1 MQAGTLHTMNTR
13 LNAWI
18 EPLGHMLDGLGVAMC
33 LFDAQDHT
41 VAWNDMFLR
50 YFPEHEGHV
59 FAGEHYRHN
68 LRRFYL
74 SRLEADEIAHIDEYI
89 EAGIARHRHQAQPY
103 VFAHRGRQLLVSSL
117 PLNGV
122 GRLRLWRLHQDVLH
136 DQASTTPPPGS
147 GSPLSLLDRVPNGLT
162 LCDAAGRITWVNAA
176 FAHMYRLRGPQA
188 AVGATLAEVF
198 HAAWLRVDTPDTA
211 ACTQGLQTLR
221 DMLRFTGAPFE
232 LTLPGPR
239 HCRVVARPGG
249 AGECLY
255 AHLDIT
261 ELKHQQALLA
271 RAEAAAR
278 ESAALLERES
288 AILQTTLQSLDQGVA
303 MVNAEGRVE
312 FCNQRVFTLL
322 DLPPEVL
329 QNRPHVEDVI
339 RYQRE
344 HGEFDGLPPE
354 AIAHFQPADGAP
366 IPPLVVRRRPNG
378 RVLEIRSLPV
388 QGGGMLRTFTDV
400 TERHAH
406 QQHIEYLASHDGLT
420 GLLNRCKFMEC
431 MAAEASLARRMQS
444 RFAVLYLD
452 LDGFKPINDTHGH
465 AAGDQVLVHVARTLR
480 HVARASDFVA
490 RLGGD
495 EFAVLLRGIDR
506 QEQARAL
513 AQRLSGVLAQPWQIQ
528 AQEQALQVCIG
539 ASIGLAM
546 YPEHGEDPEALLA
559 SADRAMYLSKTGQR
573 TGSLARPLPTRGTP

>member
-1 MQAGTLHTMNTR
+1 
-13 LNAWI
+13 
-18 EPLGHMLDGLGVAMC
+18 
-33 LFDAQDHT
+33 
-41 VAWNDMFLR
+41 
-50 YFPEHEGHV
+50 
-59 FAGEHYRHN
+59 
-68 LRRFYL
+68 
-74 SRLEADEIAHIDEYI
+74 
-89 EAGIARHRHQAQPY
+89 
-103 VFAHRGRQLLVSSL
+103 
-117 PLNGV
+117 
-122 GRLRLWRLHQDVLH
+122 
-136 DQASTTPPPGS
+136 
-147 GSPLSLLDRVPNGLT
+147 
-162 LCDAAGRITWVNAA
+162 
-176 FAHMYRLRGPQA
+176 
-188 AVGATLAEVF
+188 
-198 HAAWLRVDTPDTA
+198 
-211 ACTQGLQTLR
+211 
-221 DMLRFTGAPFE
+221 
-232 LTLPGPR
+232 
-239 HCRVVARPGG
+239 
-249 AGECLY
+249 
-255 AHLDIT
+255 
-261 ELKHQQALLA
+261 
-271 RAEAAAR
+271 
-278 ESAALLERES
+278 
-288 AILQTTLQSLDQGVA
+288 

-378 RVLEIRSLPV
+378 RILEIRSLPV

-480 HVARASDFVA
+480 HVARTSDFVA

-506 QEQARAL
+506 QEQAQAL

-528 AQEQALQVCIG
+528 AQEQALLVCIG

-573 TGSLARPLPTRGTP
+573 AGSLARPLPPP